1 VSSAYSR
8 GGDHSDHGAG
18 GGAVDPTS
26 TTALRR
32 RYAERLRGRWSDV
45 NTEIRAGVADRDE
58 LGFDARQVEALSSD
72 DVEPVPA
79 FEFETNKRKRRAFEA
94 WFREQVES
102 HVLDF
107 APKFG
112 NEFIRSAYGS
122 GLRYAES
129 RLREAGVSVAT
140 PGGEAGDVSLSFDLP
155 IHKKSLERLYTRA
168 YENLQGITDDT
179 ALAIGETLSQ
189 SFADGVG
196 PFEAANRLTD
206 RVDSIGKA
214 RSTVLARTEIIN
226 AHSTAT
232 LDRYERQGVD
242 GVTTRTE
249 WSATDDGQTCAI
261 CERLDGDVRTIDETR
276 EETFEFDGREYNVK
290 PPCHPQCRCAL
301 IPVID

>member
-18 GGAVDPTS
+18 GDAADPTS

-45 NTEIRAGVADRDE
+45 NTEIRAGVAERDE
-58 LGFDARQVEALSSD
+58 LGFEPRRVEALSSD

-79 FEFETNKRKRRAFEA
+79 FEFETNQRKRRAFEA

-102 HVLDF
+102 HVLNF

-140 PGGEAGDVSLSFDLP
+140 PGGEAGNITPSFDVP

-179 ALAIGETLSQ
+179 AVAISETLTE
-189 SFADGVG
+189 SFADGVN
-196 PFEAANRLTD
+196 PREAADRLTD
-206 RVDSIGKA
+206 RVNSIGKA
-214 RSTVLARTEIIN
+214 RSTVLARTEVIN

-249 WSATDDGQTCAI
+249 WSATNDSRTCPI
-261 CERLDGDVRTIDETR
+261 CERLDGEVRSVEETR
-276 EETFEFDGREYNVK
+276 SETFEFDGREYNVK
-290 PPCHPQCRCAL
+290 PPCHAQCRCAL
-301 IPVID
+301 LPVIN